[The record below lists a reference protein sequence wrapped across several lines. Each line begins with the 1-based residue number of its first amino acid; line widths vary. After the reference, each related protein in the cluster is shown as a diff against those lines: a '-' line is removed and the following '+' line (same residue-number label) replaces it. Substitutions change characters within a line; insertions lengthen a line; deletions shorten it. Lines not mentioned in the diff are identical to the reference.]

1 MTVRPLIALAL
12 LASTGSAGAN
22 VYCIKNNQDLADA
35 LYDIRYFN
43 GTVMTPATNFDD
55 FDLRFV
61 SGTFTPPPPPSGE
74 AILNL
79 WLTYGTQGT
88 YRVSGGW
95 LAADN
100 CATQRLGTS
109 TQERTRILAGGAPF
123 ARFQVSSSWNAI
135 STTVPRLIEVDHLE
149 ILDSA
154 QAIMAIK
161 EPTTAQKPY
170 RYNYRLRVDAVTI
183 EAGAGAVS
191 ATGHHGFSLSNSFI
205 QDLDVGVNGTIV
217 SWSSEDVPTQIYN
230 NTFRSNTGSG
240 QYPAV
245 LESTSSNVLP
255 GTVVRNNIFM
265 ANSGM
270 PDVRNFS
277 ATALVFSNNRITGTP
292 GAGVIALNNTTV
304 DPKFASASSGEL
316 QPDSPMR
323 DLGAMNSSVASVVG
337 NTDRNG
343 ATRVMG
349 DTIDLG
355 AYEVQAQQL
364 SDPLFAS
371 SFE

>member
-1 MTVRPLIALAL
+1 MAIRPLTALAL
-12 LASTGSAGAN
+12 LASAGSACAN

-35 LYDIRYFN
+35 LHEIRYFD
-43 GTVMTPATNFDD
+43 GTLMTPATNWDD

-74 AILNL
+74 PILDL

-95 LAADN
+95 SAADN

-109 TQERTRILAGGAPF
+109 AQERTRILAGGARF

-135 STTVPRLIEVDHLE
+135 LTTVPRLIEVDHLE

-154 QAIMAIK
+154 QAIVAVK
-161 EPTTAQKPY
+161 EPTTPQKPY

-191 ATGHHGFSLSNSFI
+191 VSGHHGFSLSNSFM
-205 QDLDVGVNGTIV
+205 QDLDVGVNGAVV
-217 SWSSEDVPTQIYN
+217 SWGSEDMPTQIYN

-245 LESTSSNVLP
+245 LMSASGNIQP
-255 GTVVRNNIFM
+255 GTIVRNNIFM
-265 ANSGM
+265 ANGGM

-277 ATALVFSNNRITGTP
+277 ETALVLSNNRITGAP

-304 DPKFASASSGEL
+304 DPKFASASNGSL
-316 QPDSPMR
+316 QSDSPLR
-323 DLGAMNSSVASVVG
+323 DLGAMNSSIASVVG

-343 ATRVMG
+343 ATRVVG

-355 AYEVQAQQL
+355 AYEVQTQQL

-371 SFE
+371 GFE